1 MASAHTGGV
10 DASLE
15 WWANGSTLLG
25 LFPVIVEDVRA
36 GRLRDVVHLE
46 ELRQIH
52 DLDPVFTL
60 RFGDDSTIDVVVG
73 RPDDDG
79 RFGLSSLR
87 GDDTTVFT
95 EPEDVALTAAWLTAN
110 GFVNSWSTSSTGGNG
125 SRLFERDDGWAV
137 RYQCVLGTWTLE
149 LQPPLGTFVSFS
161 RVRVRAGA
169 PCWHRELPD
178 LIAML
183 TP

>member
-1 MASAHTGGV
+1 M

-15 WWANGSTLLG
+15 WWANRSTLLG
-25 LFPVIVEDVRA
+25 RFSVVVEDVRT
-36 GRLRDVVHLE
+36 GRLRDVAHLE
-46 ELRQIH
+46 ELRELH

-60 RFGDDSTIDVVVG
+60 RFGDDSTIDAVVG

-79 RFGLSSLR
+79 RFELSSPQ
-87 GDDTTVFT
+87 GDDTTAFT
-95 EPEDVALTAAWLTAN
+95 EPEDVTLTAAWLTAN

-149 LQPPLGTFVSFS
+149 LQPPHGTFVSFS
-161 RVRVRAGA
+161 RVRDRAGTSS
-169 PCWHRELPD
+169 WHRELPA

-183 TP
+183 TPQ